1 MGIREEL
8 VALLADGEVHSGAAI
23 ARIMDC
29 SRTTVWKQFRQL
41 QNLGLEISAMP
52 GRGYRLI
59 RPIELLD
66 RSLLLEYVSPGV
78 AATLE
83 ALEVFGVIDS
93 TSERLRSAAA
103 PGPERMSVVL
113 AEYQTG
119 GRGRRGRRWL
129 SPYGSGLCLSVSW
142 CFSVVPPALSAL
154 SLAAGVAIHRAL
166 AVFEP
171 ADLGLKWP
179 NDIIAGRRKL
189 GGLLVDVEGESQG
202 PIKVV
207 IGVGINIDVSE
218 GLDNELA
225 NEVGLPPTGLRELI
239 SSGDVSRNTVAA
251 SVINELH
258 AVLVEFSRSGFE
270 TFVDEWQRYDS
281 LRGEPVSVRIGAR
294 THDGIAS
301 GIAADGTLLLE
312 ANGETMS
319 VLSGDVSLRAQQTVG
334 SGT

>member
-23 ARIMDC
+23 ARTMDC
-29 SRTTVWKQFRQL
+29 SRTTVWKQLRQL

-66 RSLLLEYVSPGV
+66 RSLLKEYMNPGV
-78 AATLE
+78 AAALE

-93 TSERLRSAAA
+93 TSEQLRLAAA
-103 PGPERMSVVL
+103 PGSERLRVAL

-179 NDIIAGRRKL
+179 NDIVAGRRKL
-189 GGLLVDVEGESQG
+189 GGLLVDVEGESLG

-207 IGVGINIDVSE
+207 IGVGINIDVSD
-218 GLDNELA
+218 GLDNALA
-225 NEVGLPPTGLRELI
+225 HEVGLAPAGLRELI
-239 SSGDVSRNTVAA
+239 SSGDVSRNAVAA
-251 SVINELH
+251 NVINELH
-258 AVLVEFSRSGFE
+258 AVLVEFTRTGFE
-270 TFVDEWQRYDS
+270 SFIDEWQRYDS
-281 LRGEPVSVRIGAR
+281 LRGAPVSVRTGAR
-294 THDGIAS
+294 TRDGIAS

-312 ANGETMS
+312 TDGETIS
-319 VLSGDVSLRAQQTVG
+319 VMSGDVTLRAQQTAG

>member
-225 NEVGLPPTGLRELI
+225 NEVGLPPAGLRELI

-312 ANGETMS
+312 ANGETIS

>member
-29 SRTTVWKQFRQL
+29 SRTTVWKQLHQL

-66 RSLLLEYVSPGV
+66 RSLLLEYVNPGV

-83 ALEVFGVIDS
+83 TLEVFGVIDS

-103 PGPERMSVVL
+103 PGPERLSVAL

-179 NDIIAGRRKL
+179 NDIVAGRRKL

-218 GLDNELA
+218 GLDNELV
-225 NEVGLPPTGLRELI
+225 NEVGLPPAGLRELI
-239 SSGDVSRNTVAA
+239 SSGDVSRNAVAA
-251 SVINELH
+251 NVINELH
-258 AVLVEFSRSGFE
+258 AVLVEFSRTGFE
-270 TFVDEWQRYDS
+270 SFVDEWQRYDS

-319 VLSGDVSLRAQQTVG
+319 VLSGDVSLRVQQTAG
-334 SGT
+334 FGR

>member
-225 NEVGLPPTGLRELI
+225 NEVGLPPAGLRELI

>member
-1 MGIREEL
+1 M
-8 VALLADGEVHSGAAI
+8 
-23 ARIMDC
+23 
-29 SRTTVWKQFRQL
+29 
-41 QNLGLEISAMP
+41 N
-52 GRGYRLI
+52 
-59 RPIELLD
+59 
-66 RSLLLEYVSPGV
+66 PGV
-78 AATLE
+78 AAALE

-93 TSERLRSAAA
+93 TSEQLRLAAA
-103 PGPERMSVVL
+103 PGSERLRVAL

-179 NDIIAGRRKL
+179 NDIVAGRRKL
-189 GGLLVDVEGESQG
+189 GGLLVDVEGESLG

-207 IGVGINIDVSE
+207 IGVGINIDVSD
-218 GLDNELA
+218 GLDNALA
-225 NEVGLPPTGLRELI
+225 HEVGLAPAGLRELI
-239 SSGDVSRNTVAA
+239 SSGDVSRNAVAA
-251 SVINELH
+251 NVINELH
-258 AVLVEFSRSGFE
+258 AVLVEFTRTGFE
-270 TFVDEWQRYDS
+270 SFIDEWQRYDS
-281 LRGEPVSVRIGAR
+281 LRGAPVSVRTGAR
-294 THDGIAS
+294 TRDGIAS

-312 ANGETMS
+312 TDGETIS
-319 VLSGDVSLRAQQTVG
+319 VMSGDVTLRAQQTAG

>member
-23 ARIMDC
+23 ARTMDC
-29 SRTTVWKQFRQL
+29 SRTTVWKQLRQL

-66 RSLLLEYVSPGV
+66 RSLLMEYMNPGV
-78 AATLE
+78 AAALE

-93 TSERLRSAAA
+93 TSEQLRLAAA
-103 PGPERMSVVL
+103 PGSERLRVAL

-179 NDIIAGRRKL
+179 NDIVAGRRKL
-189 GGLLVDVEGESQG
+189 GGLLVDVEGESLG

-207 IGVGINIDVSE
+207 IGVGINIDVSD
-218 GLDNELA
+218 GLDNALA
-225 NEVGLPPTGLRELI
+225 HEVGLAPAGLRELI
-239 SSGDVSRNTVAA
+239 SSGDVSRNAVAA
-251 SVINELH
+251 NVINELH
-258 AVLVEFSRSGFE
+258 AVLVEFTRTGFE
-270 TFVDEWQRYDS
+270 SFIDEWQRYDS
-281 LRGEPVSVRIGAR
+281 LRGAPVSVRIGAR
-294 THDGIAS
+294 TRDGIAS

-312 ANGETMS
+312 TDGETIS
-319 VLSGDVSLRAQQTVG
+319 VMSGDVTLRAQQTAG